1 MLLLGFRCDYSYGF
15 SSGYDYV
22 GMALALAM
30 TMITLPIYNMDI
42 LMCTVASDN
51 VKNKLRP
58 DGRIKI
64 PKEVGDIGV
73 GEVGPGSSWK
83 TMRGG
88 HKRKQVPDYIGAISN
103 GERVQCSTK
112 VHLHLSQNGYE
123 GYEFTGLDSGSAVH
137 ENGLGGP
144 RKWFSSAVHENGL
157 RRVHENGL
165 RFTKMG
171 CGRARAGL
179 RAQGEGVRL

>member
-51 VKNKLRP
+51 VKNRLRP

-73 GEVGPGSSWK
+73 GEVGPSS
-83 TMRGG
+83 
-88 HKRKQVPDYIGAISN
+88 S
-103 GERVQCSTK
+103 
-112 VHLHLSQNGYE
+112 
-123 GYEFTGLDSGSAVH
+123 
-137 ENGLGGP
+137 
-144 RKWFSSAVHENGL
+144 
-157 RRVHENGL
+157 
-165 RFTKMG
+165 
-171 CGRARAGL
+171 
-179 RAQGEGVRL
+179 